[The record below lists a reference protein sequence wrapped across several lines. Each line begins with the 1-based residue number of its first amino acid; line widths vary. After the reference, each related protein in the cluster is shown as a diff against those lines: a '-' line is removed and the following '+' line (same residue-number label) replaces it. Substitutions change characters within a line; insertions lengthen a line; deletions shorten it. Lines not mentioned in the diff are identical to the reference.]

1 MNETIDN
8 IEKLVASVSDIAETK
23 IELAKLR
30 AAGKISV
37 SLSSVV
43 SIMLIAVLV
52 GATLT
57 IISFG
62 VSYLIGNKLNNL
74 SYGFFIVGGFYA
86 LVSLI
91 VYVNRKNWLQDTL
104 SNLFIDKI
112 IQ

>member
-43 SIMLIAVLV
+43 SIMLIAVLT

-62 VSYLIGNKLNNL
+62 VSYFIGNKLNNL

-91 VYVNRKNWLQDTL
+91 VYLNRKNWLQDTL

>member
-62 VSYLIGNKLNNL
+62 VSYFIGNKLNNL

-91 VYVNRKNWLQDTL
+91 VYLNRKNWLQDTL

>member
-91 VYVNRKNWLQDTL
+91 VYLNRKNWLQDTL